1 MEMLNALG
9 IHWKVLLG
17 QIINFLILLYLL
29 NRFVF
34 KGFLDLLKKRK
45 EKIESGIK
53 KEREYAEKIEMT
65 KKERENVLKRAQEKS
80 VRLLEEAEKKA
91 KEKEREILA
100 LAEKEKQRMIEEG
113 KKIGKI
119 EAARL
124 KEELFQKNIELVSL
138 LTGKILKEKIDPEKD
153 KKFIEEKLTQLKY
166 EG

>member
-1 MEMLNALG
+1 MEILNALG
-9 IHWKVLLG
+9 IHWKILLG
-17 QIINFLILLYLL
+17 QTINFLILLYLL

-34 KGFLDLLKKRK
+34 KGFLDLLNKRR

-53 KEREYAEKIEMT
+53 KEREYTEKIEMT
-65 KKERENVLKRAQEKS
+65 KKEREDVLKRAREKS
-80 VRLLEEAEKKA
+80 IQVLQEAEKKA
-91 KEKEREILA
+91 KEREKEILT

-124 KEELFQKNIELVSL
+124 KEELFRKNIELVSL
-138 LTGKILKEKIDPEKD
+138 LAEKILKEKIDPEKD